1 MIGSPLLGRLTGPA
15 EIVGRNEKKGCAA
28 GEAVHSNEWKYMV
41 VMCCNEWCSFQGPGP
56 PPRRGYYVTSVPVGA
71 FGALSALFYPR
82 WPFGWWMIGS
92 PLLGRLTGPAE
103 IVGRNEKKGCAAGE
117 AVHSNEWKY
126 IYMYCI
132 KEKY

>member
-56 PPRRGYYVTSVPVGA
+56 PPGGATTSLLFQLVPSELYLPFFTHDG
-71 FGALSALFYPR
+71 LSD
-82 WPFGWWMIGS
+82 GG
-92 PLLGRLTGPAE
+92 
-103 IVGRNEKKGCAAGE
+103 
-117 AVHSNEWKY
+117 
-126 IYMYCI
+126 
-132 KEKY
+132 